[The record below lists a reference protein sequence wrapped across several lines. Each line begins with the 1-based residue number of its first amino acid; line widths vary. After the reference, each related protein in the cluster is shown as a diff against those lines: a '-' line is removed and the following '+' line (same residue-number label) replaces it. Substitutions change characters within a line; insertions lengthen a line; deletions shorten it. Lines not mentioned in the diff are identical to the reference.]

1 MGNINKRH
9 KIARI
14 INKRAGRKKKV
25 VQLRPKQDVVFH
37 TRFCTA
43 TGWRVRPSVR
53 PSVRRIVPSL
63 FLVVKI
69 ADYEAGKSETEEKQ
83 QQQQQ
88 HQQPTTTTTTATTT
102 DDELIA
108 SIA

>member
-1 MGNINKRH
+1 MVR
-9 KIARI
+9 
-14 INKRAGRKKKV
+14 
-25 VQLRPKQDVVFH
+25 LRPKQDVVFY
-37 TRFCTA
+37 TRFRTA

-88 HQQPTTTTTTATTT
+88 QQHQQPTTTTTTATTT